1 MTENKIWSGRFK
13 EKNDMLFEKMN
24 RSLPFDIRLYK
35 EDINL
40 NKTYSKELN
49 RIGLITDDEL
59 DAIHNGLNKIELEIK
74 NKGMSLFA
82 NSNVEDIHMAI
93 EELLT
98 DFIGVSAK
106 KIHAGKSRNDQV
118 ATDIRLYMLKE
129 IDIIIDLLKDLL
141 TSIVELAA
149 DNFDLMM
156 PGFTHLRQAQP
167 VLFSH
172 YIMSFF
178 FAFERDISRLK
189 DLIKRVSIM
198 PLGSGAI
205 SGSAYPLNRSSL
217 QKGLGFDHIS
227 QNSID
232 GVTARDFIAEFLS
245 DISILSLNL
254 SRLAEDFI
262 IYSSEKF
269 NFFELSD
276 KVTTGSSIMPNKK
289 NPDSLELTRAK
300 TGRIIGN
307 FVAVC
312 TVLKGLPTSY
322 NKDLQEDKEPLFDTI
337 DTIKEVIDVTTIMLN
352 SIEINEKIMKKAIDS
367 YSFATELADYLTING
382 IPFREAHEIVSV
394 IVRESLDNSVKLT
407 TLSESILCNYHERF
421 KGIGDDWGTTEK
433 LFEKRDL
440 IGGTGKNSVQNQIE
454 YARKILKEL

>member
-1 MTENKIWSGRFK
+1 MIENKAWSGRFK

-35 EDINL
+35 EDIKL
-40 NKTYSKELN
+40 NKVYSKELA
-49 RIGLITDDEL
+49 RLGLITENEL
-59 DAIHNGLNKIELEIK
+59 EAIHDGLNKIELEIK
-74 NKGMSLFA
+74 IKGDTLFT
-82 NSNVEDIHMAI
+82 NEIEDIHMGI
-93 EELLT
+93 EGLLT
-98 DFIGVSAK
+98 HFIGNSAK
-106 KIHAGKSRNDQV
+106 RIHAGKSRNDQV

-129 IDIIIDLLKDLL
+129 IDNIIYLLKDLL
-141 TSIVELAA
+141 ISIVEIAT
-149 DNFDLMM
+149 DNFDLIM

-167 VLFSH
+167 ILFSH

-178 FAFERDISRLK
+178 FAFERDIGRLK

-198 PLGSGAI
+198 PLGSGAL
-205 SGSAYPLNRSSL
+205 SGSAYPLNRTAL
-217 QKGLGFDHIS
+217 QKGLGFEKIS

-232 GVTARDFIAEFLS
+232 GVASRDFIVEFLS

-276 KVTTGSSIMPNKK
+276 KVSTGSSIMPNKK

-300 TGRIIGN
+300 TGRIIGSL
-307 FVAVC
+307 VSIC
-312 TVLKGLPTSY
+312 MVLKGLPTSY

-337 DTIKEVIDVTTIMLN
+337 DTIKEVIEVTTILLD
-352 SIEINEKIMKKAIDS
+352 SIEINGKAMRKAIDS

-382 IPFREAHEIVSV
+382 MPFREAHHVV
-394 IVRESLDNSVKLT
+394 GRIVRESLENSVELT
-407 TLSESILCNYHERF
+407 TLSESVLCNYNEKF
-421 KGIGDDWGTTEK
+421 KGIGDDWGTIEK
-433 LFEKRDL
+433 FLEKRDL
-440 IGGTGKNSVQNQIE
+440 IGGTGKGSVQTQIE
-454 YARKILKEL
+454 YARKILKDM